1 MKHSRSILTAWLASL
16 LLPCLS
22 ACTPQGHVLLQSP
35 VPPGISVS
43 GHGEARGKPDIARV
57 TIGVETRARLAT
69 EATEQANQQMS
80 AVTAA
85 IQKYGVSEA
94 DIRTQNFSINFEQ
107 PPEPYPPAPYA
118 PSPQALPEP
127 AQRKGAAQPAADVPK
142 GFYRVSNQMLVT
154 IRKLDELGAL
164 LAAVTGAGANNIW
177 GIQLEIENPAPLETE
192 AREKAV
198 AEAKARAEQL
208 ARLAGVKLGRLVSI
222 SANGDGP
229 VMRESGFAFGMKA
242 AQSDVPVQRGELTVN
257 QDVQLVYALE

>member
-1 MKHSRSILTAWLASL
+1 MKQSRSLPNAWLASL

-22 ACTPQGHVLLQSP
+22 ACMPQGQALVQSP

-57 TIGVETRARLAT
+57 TIGVETRGSIAT
-69 EATEQANQQMS
+69 EATEQANRQMS

-85 IQKYGVSEA
+85 IQKHGVSEA

-107 PPEPYPPAPYA
+107 PPEPYPP
-118 PSPQALPEP
+118 SPQPLPQP
-127 AQRKGAAQPAADVPK
+127 VPRKGAAPAALDLPR

-154 IRKLDELGAL
+154 VRKLDDLGAL
-164 LAAVTGAGANNIW
+164 LTAVTSAGANNIW
-177 GIQLEIENPAPLETE
+177 GIQLEIEDPTPLEAE
-192 AREKAV
+192 ARQRAV

-208 ARLAGVKLGRLVSI
+208 ARLAGVKLGRVVSI
-222 SANGDGP
+222 SANGGGP
-229 VMRESGFAFGMKA
+229 IMHEGGSGFRMKA
-242 AQSDVPVQRGELTVN
+242 TQTDVPVQRGELTIS